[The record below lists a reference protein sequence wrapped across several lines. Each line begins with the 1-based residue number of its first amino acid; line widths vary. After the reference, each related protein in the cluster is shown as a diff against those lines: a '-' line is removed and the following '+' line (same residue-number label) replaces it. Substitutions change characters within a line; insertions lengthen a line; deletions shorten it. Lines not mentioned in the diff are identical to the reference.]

1 MDQGIAKHVVSI
13 QNDTV
18 EINRW
23 NSYSLAYE
31 VEAVIPVE
39 ISLCSTRISDFFLVI
54 NEESMVR
61 KLDSVEEHLEVA
73 MIHLADY
80 QRKLAQWYNKDVK
93 TREFGGGAFVL
104 QRAVGS
110 ARDIN
115 AEKLALNW
123 EGPYRVTDIV
133 GIGAYYLEDIEER
146 PLLRPWNVQNLKIF
160 YH

>member
-1 MDQGIAKHVVSI
+1 
-13 QNDTV
+13 
-18 EINRW
+18 
-23 NSYSLAYE
+23 
-31 VEAVIPVE
+31 
-39 ISLCSTRISDFFLVI
+39 
-54 NEESMVR
+54 MVR

-73 MIHLADY
+73 MIRLADY

-146 PLLRPWNVQNLKIF
+146 PLLRP
-160 YH
+160 